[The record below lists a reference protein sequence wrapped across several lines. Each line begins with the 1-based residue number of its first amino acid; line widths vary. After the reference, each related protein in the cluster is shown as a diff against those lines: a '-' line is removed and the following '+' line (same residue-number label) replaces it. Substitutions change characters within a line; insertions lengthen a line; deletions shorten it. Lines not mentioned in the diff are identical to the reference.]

1 MMATG
6 FIGLGDMGAPIAHR
20 LLDGCIEL
28 VAGTDGI
35 YDMMVKE
42 MWNAVVLSKT
52 AHIAVPLT
60 SSVSRSVAACSN
72 GVRSTSKLR

>member
-28 VAGTDGI
+28 VVFDVRAEAG
-35 YDMMVKE
+35 
-42 MWNAVVLSKT
+42 
-52 AHIAVPLT
+52 
-60 SSVSRSVAACSN
+60 SVSRSVAACSN